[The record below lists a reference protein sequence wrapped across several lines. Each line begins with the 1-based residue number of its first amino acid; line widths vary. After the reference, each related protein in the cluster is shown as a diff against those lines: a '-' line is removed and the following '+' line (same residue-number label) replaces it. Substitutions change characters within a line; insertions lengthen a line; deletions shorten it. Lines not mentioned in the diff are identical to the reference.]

1 MRLDFYCCSFWLTI
15 GFVFGL
21 RLSTRQF
28 WLFPSFVCKAL
39 QGIIDSFD
47 FCLVADFLLTDE
59 NLLLVFWLLTG
70 KKAIGCFL
78 STGLV
83 CCYSWCLHFWLLWSP
98 TWQMLSLWP
107 ELPSYNFQYLFRHS
121 SVSKCSRMSHSG
133 QDCHQLGRCRVSDQT
148 PELSIKYNIS

>member
-83 CCYSWCLHFWLLWSP
+83 CCYSWCLHFWQDCGHLFGRCWVSDQNWLHTIFNTNIYSTFVCVKIFTNVTLWTRLSP
-98 TWQMLSLWP
+98 TWQSLW
-107 ELPSYNFQYLFRHS
+107 QGTRIVH
-121 SVSKCSRMSHSG
+121 
-133 QDCHQLGRCRVSDQT
+133 
-148 PELSIKYNIS
+148 